1 MTTSSMDRTLILLRH
16 ANAESGAADHDRDL
30 TSDGWKDARAA
41 GAWLHTH
48 DLGADEVLCSTAERT
63 RQTTQALWEGGCC
76 ETDVRY
82 EERIYNARPEALLE
96 VVRDSDEDASVVMVV
111 GHAPGIPAFTSL
123 LADGEGS
130 PQAHELLAQGFP
142 TTSMAILTFA
152 GHWRDLAFG
161 AARLDRFHIARA

>member
-63 RQTTQALWEGGCC
+63 RQTTQAQP
-76 ETDVRY
+76 
-82 EERIYNARPEALLE
+82 AR
-96 VVRDSDEDASVVMVV
+96 
-111 GHAPGIPAFTSL
+111 
-123 LADGEGS
+123 
-130 PQAHELLAQGFP
+130 
-142 TTSMAILTFA
+142 
-152 GHWRDLAFG
+152 
-161 AARLDRFHIARA
+161 